1 MREHVCM
8 LFLRLVTCSGQEIVV
23 SNGLEERRRAGGQ
36 GERGGLLDKLLRPV
50 RSVPALQYTK
60 MSTLGDSK
68 AEG

>member
-1 MREHVCM
+1 M

-23 SNGLEERRRAGGQ
+23 SNGLEERREGE

-50 RSVPALQYTK
+50 RSVPVLQYTK

-68 AEG
+68 AGG